1 MRVQSEEAGL
11 LGEASV
17 LQGSLPAQ
25 EGSTHFGVTVSMRGQ
40 QLQEN
45 TMLSTAQT
53 QHHGMGRE
61 AGDQS

>member
-1 MRVQSEEAGL
+1 MQVQSEEAGL

-17 LQGSLPAQ
+17 LHGPLPAQ
-25 EGSTHFGVTVSMRGQ
+25 EGSTHFRVTVSMSGQ

-45 TMLSTAQT
+45 TMLSAAQT
-53 QHHGMGRE
+53 QHQGRGRE

>member
-17 LQGSLPAQ
+17 RHVPLPAQ
-25 EGSTHFGVTVSMRGQ
+25 EGSTHFGVTVSTSGQ

-45 TMLSTAQT
+45 TVLSAAQT
-53 QHHGMGRE
+53 QHQGM
-61 AGDQS
+61 AGSW

>member
-17 LQGSLPAQ
+17 PHVPLPAQ
-25 EGSTHFGVTVSMRGQ
+25 EGSTHFGVTVSTSGQ

-45 TMLSTAQT
+45 TMLSAAQP
-53 QHHGMGRE
+53 QHQGMG
-61 AGDQS
+61 GSW